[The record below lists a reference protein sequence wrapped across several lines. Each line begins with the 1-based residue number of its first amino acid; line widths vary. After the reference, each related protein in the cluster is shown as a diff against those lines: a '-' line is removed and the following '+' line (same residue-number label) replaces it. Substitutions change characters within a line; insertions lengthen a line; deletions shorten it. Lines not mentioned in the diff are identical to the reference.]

1 MTREKTT
8 KSAACAR
15 LEQDL
20 VLFHYGELS
29 GAERRLVE
37 SHAKDC
43 AACTQFLLELAS
55 LLPKTVLADDPPQE
69 FWNEYSRELRHKL
82 ADILGPG
89 SWRRRFFSIFR
100 PWAMP
105 ALATAAVVVLALT
118 FTLGKSFWQNRD
130 TRPPIDAALLEALP
144 VAENLDFYNNL
155 EIIDAMELLEFM
167 GEPGNGAA

>member
-1 MTREKTT
+1 MTREKTN

-15 LEQDL
+15 LETEL

-29 GAERRLVE
+29 GAERRQVE
-37 SHAKDC
+37 AHTKDC
-43 AACTQFLLELAS
+43 TACTEFLMELAS
-55 LLPKTVLADDPPQE
+55 LLPKTVLADDPPPE
-69 FWNEYSRELRHKL
+69 FWNDYRRELRHKL
-82 ADILGPG
+82 ADVGERG
-89 SWRRRFFSIFR
+89 SWWQRLFSVFR

-118 FTLGKSFWQNRD
+118 FTLGKGFWKSPD
-130 TRPPIDAALLEALP
+130 ARPPIDAALLEALP

-155 EIIDAMELLEFM
+155 EILDAMELLEFM